1 MWALDNQTPYGADRA
16 WIRDKTGTHQ
26 WLVAVKATFDIG
38 EQGRLRLSD
47 EQPPPSREPQ
57 HRGDPATTSLRLDS
71 DLLAAKPATDVILD
85 AYAHAPRGKPR
96 HTVEVSLRIAEVH
109 KTLLV
114 HGPRVYVQG
123 AWGLTTSRPLPFTR
137 LPVHYEWAYGGSDL
151 TPADLRKRVIDAR
164 NPVGKGIRAVKSQLE
179 NQPAHLIEYPRGKFA
194 EAGPAGFGPIA
205 SAWSPRRER
214 AGTYDSRW
222 EATKKPLLADNYSE
236 LAALS
241 SPDDQ
246 RPRKPLRGGET
257 ILLTNM
263 TPSGELKFD
272 LPRIVLTFQTKFGH
286 RPVEHRGTMV
296 TVFVVPDELKLSV
309 VWQSLLPVSVRDADY
324 LDFTTIREKPYV
336 G

>member
-1 MWALDNQTPYGADRA
+1 MWALDNRTPYAADRA
-16 WIRDKTGTHQ
+16 WIRDKMGAHH

-38 EQGRLRLSD
+38 EHGRLRLAD
-47 EQPPPSREPQ
+47 QQPRPLRLPQ
-57 HRGDPATTSLRLDS
+57 YRGDPATTSLRLDS

-96 HTVEVSLRIAEVH
+96 TTVEVSLRVGEVH

-114 HGPRVYVQG
+114 HGPRVYRRGV
-123 AWGLTTSRPLPFTR
+123 WGLTTSSPVPFIR
-137 LPVHYEWAYGGSDL
+137 QPIHYEWAFGGSDV
-151 TPADLRKRVIDAR
+151 TPADMRKRVMDAR
-164 NPVGKGIRAVKSQLE
+164 NPVGKGIRVDKSQLE
-179 NQPAHLIEYPRGKFA
+179 HQPAHLIEYPGGNFA
-194 EAGPAGFGPIA
+194 AAGPAGFGPIA

-214 AGTYDSRW
+214 AGTYDARW
-222 EATKKPLLADNYSE
+222 EATKKPFLADDYSD

-246 RPRKPLRGGET
+246 RPSKPLRGGET
-257 ILLTNM
+257 VSMTNM
-263 TPSGELKFD
+263 TPSGELRVD
-272 LPRIVLTFQTKFGH
+272 LPRIFLTFQTRFGH

-296 TVFVVPDELKLSV
+296 TVFVAPDDLKLSV

-336 G
+336 K